1 MRTLAGLFALSI
13 GLLSAPHAS
22 AQERP
27 WSVYVIAGATAVHQ
41 SGADD
46 GQYQIYITA
55 PGGTAP
61 GLTAAVGVFVA
72 ARVSVEAECS
82 TTRIMRAREPAR
94 YGLTYIEE
102 RRDRL
107 FGALVRV
114 HTRPGRR
121 VDIEPVAGVAAVRH
135 DRWSQT
141 ETYRSWLPANQATD
155 IGPRIRYGTLTG
167 LAVTGGVDLRI
178 GGRHFALVPSLRA
191 RLGTRGGQIEAYYP
205 GGYPR
210 WAAVAGV
217 SARVDF

>member
-1 MRTLAGLFALSI
+1 VRALAGLLVLSI
-13 GLLSAPHAS
+13 GFLSAPPVS

-46 GQYQIYITA
+46 GQSQIYITA
-55 PGGTAP
+55 PGGTVP
-61 GLTAAVGVFVA
+61 GLTVAAGVFVA
-72 ARVSVEAECS
+72 ARVSIEGECS
-82 TTRIMRAREPAR
+82 TTRILSAREPAR
-94 YGLTYIEE
+94 YGMTYIEE

-107 FGALVRV
+107 FGALIRV

-121 VDIEPVAGVAAVRH
+121 VDIEPVVGVAAARH

-141 ETYRSWLPANQATD
+141 LTVRSWLPAGQATD
-155 IGPRIRYGTLTG
+155 VGPRIRYQTLTG

-191 RLGTRGGQIEAYYP
+191 RLGTRGEEIEAYYP

-210 WAAVAGV
+210 WAVVAGM

>member
-1 MRTLAGLFALSI
+1 VRTLAGLFALSI
-13 GLLSAPHAS
+13 GFLSAQPVS

-27 WSVYVIAGATAVHQ
+27 WSVYLIAGATAVRQ

-46 GQYQIYITA
+46 GQSQIYITA
-55 PGGTAP
+55 PGGTVP
-61 GLTAAVGVFVA
+61 GLSVAAGVFVA
-72 ARVSVEAECS
+72 ARISIEGECS
-82 TTRIMRAREPAR
+82 TTRIMRASEPAR

-141 ETYRSWLPANQATD
+141 LTLRSWLPAGQATD
-155 IGPRIRYGTLTG
+155 VGPRIRYETLTG
-167 LAVTGGVDLRI
+167 LAATVGIDLRI
-178 GGRHFALVPSLRA
+178 GGPHVALVPSLRA
-191 RLGTRGGQIEAYYP
+191 RAGTRGEKIEAYYP

-210 WAAVAGV
+210 WAVVAGV